1 MSMAVGQPARA
12 QTDRLF
18 FTGMAVASAI
28 TVLVG
33 FAPSYFLRSA
43 ELPVL
48 RPLYQLHGAV
58 FSTWILLLI
67 AQTSLIAAR
76 RPDIHR
82 RLGVVVACVAAL
94 VFIMGV
100 TVSIETLSRN
110 GGPIPDPRVFLS
122 IPLGDIIVFG
132 VLVTAAIA
140 LRRDSETHKRLILLA
155 TISLLTAPV
164 ARFFIYTGIAGNG
177 PTGVLWFFGGTDAFV
192 LALALYDYASRG
204 RVHPATIWGGAAVA
218 VFKPAL
224 LAFAFTPMWLA
235 FADTLR

>member
-12 QTDRLF
+12 HTDRIF
-18 FTGMAVASAI
+18 FTAMAIASAI

-43 ELPVL
+43 EMPVL
-48 RPLYQLHGAV
+48 RPLYQVHGAV
-58 FSTWILLLI
+58 FTTWIGLLI
-67 AQTSLIAAR
+67 VQTSLVAAR
-76 RPDIHR
+76 RTDIHR
-82 RLGVVVACVAAL
+82 RLGVFIAVVAAL
-94 VFIMGV
+94 VFIVGV
-100 TVSIETLSRN
+100 AVSVETLQRN

-132 VLVTAAIA
+132 ALVSGAI
-140 LRRDSETHKRLILLA
+140 LRRADSETHKRLILLG

-177 PTGVLWFFGGTDAFV
+177 PTAVLWFFGGTDAFV

-204 RVHPATIWGGAAVA
+204 RVHPATIWGGAAVV

-224 LAFAFTPMWLA
+224 LALAFTPPWLA
-235 FADTLR
+235 FAEWLR